1 MQQQPFHLPGA
12 QAVTR
17 NIPEAAASHRRPAA
31 RPAVTTVTH
40 PGEYPDHAVAWVADF
55 QGSHA
60 VRLRILPDLAAPDAG
75 LPKRDEVRL
84 WLGRPSAPLG
94 AEGWT
99 ANRPW
104 LSDEEA
110 ERAQRFRFVEDRW
123 SYTAAHAALRLL
135 LGGLIGDAPDKV
147 ALVSAAMGKPALC
160 TARHGA
166 ATSRAVQFNISHTR
180 GMVAVA
186 LSGSPVGV
194 DVEPVRPL
202 PDMRRLVID
211 LMAPEALTAYDE
223 ANDEQAR
230 MQLFYRY
237 WTLGEAF
244 IKATGQG
251 LDQGLDSFAF
261 NSEGAPCLTRVTP
274 GWGDAGRWHMGCA
287 GGRKSSPGFRR
298 PAWAAES

>member
-1 MQQQPFHLPGA
+1 MQQQPFHMPGA
-12 QAVTR
+12 RAVTR
-17 NIPEAAASHRRPAA
+17 KIPEAAANLRRPAA
-31 RPAVTTVTH
+31 RPAVATVTQ
-40 PGEYPDHAVAWVADF
+40 PGEYPDHAVAWVADCP
-55 QGSHA
+55 GRRA
-60 VRLRILPDLAAPDAG
+60 VRLRILPDLAVPDAG
-75 LPKRDEVRL
+75 LPKQDEVWL
-84 WLGRPSAPLG
+84 WLGRPPAPLG

-99 ANRPW
+99 ANLPW
-104 LSDEEA
+104 LSGEEA
-110 ERAQRFRFVEDRW
+110 GRAERFRFVEDRW

-135 LGGLIGDAPDKV
+135 LGGLIGDAPDEV
-147 ALVSAAMGKPALC
+147 ALVSAQMGKPALC
-160 TARHGA
+160 PARHGT

-202 PDMRRLVID
+202 PDMRQLVID
-211 LMAPEALTAYDE
+211 LMAPEALAAYDG
-223 ANDEQAR
+223 ANGEQAR
-230 MQLFYRY
+230 MRLFYRY

-287 GGRKSSPGFRR
+287 GGRKSTPGLRQTTC
-298 PAWAAES
+298 AAES